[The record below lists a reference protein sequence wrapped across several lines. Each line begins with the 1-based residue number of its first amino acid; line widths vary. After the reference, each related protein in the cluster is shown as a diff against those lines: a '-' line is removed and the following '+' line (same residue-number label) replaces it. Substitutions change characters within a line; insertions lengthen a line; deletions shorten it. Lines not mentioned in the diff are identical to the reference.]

1 MQSIVAADIEDDSQ
15 YNCRSRRSIL
25 NLTPIA
31 GCLDHNIATAAID
44 SDRNII
50 GSSRSTVG
58 CFDHNI
64 AEIGRTIE
72 STPKTCHPSCTL
84 DKTSLLLGRTTA
96 KVDWLACG
104 QHRRDSSPEC

>member
-1 MQSIVAADIEDDSQ
+1 MQSIVAAGIEDDSP

-25 NLTPIA
+25 DLTPTA
-31 GCLDHNIATAAID
+31 GCYHNIAAID
-44 SDRNII
+44 LDRNII
-50 GSSRSTVG
+50 GSSRSTVD

-72 STPKTCHPSCTL
+72 STPKTCHLSCTL

-96 KVDWLACG
+96 KVD
-104 QHRRDSSPEC
+104 